1 MNTISGGSAG
11 SVDADATGRRHDPAP
26 APGGAATLDPEVRR
40 VLDGTPV
47 AHLATVLPDGAP
59 HTVPVWVGT
68 RGDRIVFLTGPRS
81 RKARNL
87 RRDPRVA
94 LSVAPAE
101 DPFTPVVVR
110 GRVVE
115 WLEGDPAWAVVDEL
129 ATKYLG
135 GPYSRDEERV
145 VAVVEP
151 ERQIVG
157 VR

>member
-1 MNTISGGSAG
+1 M
-11 SVDADATGRRHDPAP
+11 
-26 APGGAATLDPEVRR
+26 LDPDVRR
-40 VLDGTPV
+40 VLDGTAI

-59 HTVPVWVGT
+59 HSVPIWIDT
-68 RGDRIVFLTGPRS
+68 EGDRIVFVTGPGS
-81 RKARNL
+81 RKAINL

-94 LSVAPAE
+94 ISLTPPDNPFQPVAI
-101 DPFTPVVVR
+101 R

-115 WLEGDPAWAVVDEL
+115 WIEGDAAWTIIDRIS
-129 ATKYLG
+129 TKYTG
-135 GPYSRDEERV
+135 GPYSRDLERV